1 MTTKSTAVPTPP
13 PPTAALVP
21 QPNKELKTLGDML
34 EARRAS
40 LAQLVPKHLNAD
52 RLMKVALNCVSK
64 TPMLQKCGVSSIL
77 QCVFTAAEL
86 GLEPGGAL
94 GHAYLVPFGTT
105 ATLIIGYRG
114 FIQLMRNSGQLA
126 SIRAVVVHERDVFK
140 MREGIEQSIKHEPF
154 LDGDPGALKYVY
166 CVAKLKDGSVQIEV
180 MTRAQIDGIRG
191 RSRSSN
197 SGPWVTDYEEMAK
210 KTVVRRIAKYLPLSA
225 EVEKAIEH
233 DNGDF
238 VDGEV
243 VDAGKQAL
251 AEAAASATQT
261 AGEKARRKLGIVD
274 IPSLPEEAQVGEQA
288 PSGEPMVSQSDV

>member
-1 MTTKSTAVPTPP
+1 MSTATPKPTPP
-13 PPTAALVP
+13 SDAIAPAGT
-21 QPNKELKTLGDML
+21 NKHLATLGQML
-34 EARRAS
+34 EDRRAS

-52 RLMKVALNCVSK
+52 RLMKVALNCVAK
-64 TPMLQKCGVSSIL
+64 TPLLQQCSVSSIL

-94 GHAYLVPFGTT
+94 GHAYLVPFKQT

-114 FIQLMRNSGQLA
+114 FIQLMRNSRQLS
-126 SIRAVVVHERDVFK
+126 SIRAVVVHDKDVFK

-180 MTRAQIDGIRG
+180 MTKAQVDAIRG
-191 RSRSSN
+191 RSRSSG

-225 EVEKAIEH
+225 EVEKAVEH
-233 DNGDF
+233 DNGDY

-243 VDAGKQAL
+243 LKSGEQML
-251 AEAAASATQT
+251 AEAAKTATLSAN
-261 AGEKARRKLGIVD
+261 EKARAKLGLVVPD
-274 IPSLPEEAQVGEQA
+274 ALPAEVSIPAEEPA
-288 PSGEPMVSQSDV
+288 PPGEPMTSQSAV